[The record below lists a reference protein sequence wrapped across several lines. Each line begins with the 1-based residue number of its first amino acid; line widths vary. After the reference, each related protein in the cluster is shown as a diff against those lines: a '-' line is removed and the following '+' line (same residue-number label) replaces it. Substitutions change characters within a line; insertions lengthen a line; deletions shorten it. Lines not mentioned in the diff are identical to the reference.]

1 MFDVYLDQE
10 LAFCSDKA
18 EFICTGY
25 VKKQNEM
32 CWSTDS
38 PRALLEAPSYGFR
51 GGVWCAAGACNIME

>member
-25 VKKQNEM
+25 VKKQNKM

-38 PRALLEAPSYGFR
+38 PRAVLEAPHTVSEGE
-51 GGVWCAAGACNIME
+51 CGAPLVLAT